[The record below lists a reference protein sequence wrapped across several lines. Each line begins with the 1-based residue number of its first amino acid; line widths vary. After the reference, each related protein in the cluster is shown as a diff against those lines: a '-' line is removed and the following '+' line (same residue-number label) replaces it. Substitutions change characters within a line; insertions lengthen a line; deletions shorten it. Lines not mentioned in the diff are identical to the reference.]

1 MLLKPFKKLCKLSV
15 GHHPLL
21 LSPEQV
27 KASTNQI
34 LESKACHLQQELIK
48 LSVKVQL
55 YFFAQY
61 LNEESYNL
69 TLYGVEGDRE
79 LSRQAKGQE
88 ARSLNGYFTIY
99 YQVPMR
105 RCGVILSLNHLKHQ
119 KATNQR
125 TTVHYPRWFRL
136 MSTSLY
142 YHLSLNCY
150 HHVTF

>member
-1 MLLKPFKKLCKLSV
+1 LQIISRS
-15 GHHPLL
+15 HHPLL

-105 RCGVILSLNHLKHQ
+105 RCGVILSLNHFEASKS
-119 KATNQR
+119 NQ
-125 TTVHYPRWFRL
+125 
-136 MSTSLY
+136 ST
-142 YHLSLNCY
+142 HDCALS
-150 HHVTF
+150 

>member
-1 MLLKPFKKLCKLSV
+1 MQIISRS
-15 GHHPLL
+15 HHPLL

-61 LNEESYNL
+61 LNEESYNP

-99 YQVPMR
+99 STKCPR
-105 RCGVILSLNHLKHQ
+105 GVV
-119 KATNQR
+119 A
-125 TTVHYPRWFRL
+125 
-136 MSTSLY
+136 LY
-142 YHLSLNCY
+142 
-150 HHVTF
+150 

>member
-1 MLLKPFKKLCKLSV
+1 MQIISRS
-15 GHHPLL
+15 HHPLL

-99 YQVPMR
+99 STKCPW
-105 RCGVILSLNHLKHQ
+105 GVVALYWVSTTWSIIKQPINARLCTILDDSDSWVL
-119 KATNQR
+119 R
-125 TTVHYPRWFRL
+125 
-136 MSTSLY
+136 STITCL
-142 YHLSLNCY
+142 
-150 HHVTF
+150 